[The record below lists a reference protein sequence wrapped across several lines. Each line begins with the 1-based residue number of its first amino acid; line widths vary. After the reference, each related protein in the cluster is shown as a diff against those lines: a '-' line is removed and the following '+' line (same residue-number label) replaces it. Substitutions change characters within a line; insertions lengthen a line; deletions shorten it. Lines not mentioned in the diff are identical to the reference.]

1 MRLIDADA
9 LLQRVQEEADFPSD
23 EWCKV
28 IECIEEA
35 PTVNEVSTDE
45 PSNCNLCRFCDN
57 GYCSF
62 FDRLFEDDEMYCTA
76 FEERRY

>member
-9 LLQRVQEEADFPSD
+9 LLKRVQEEADFPSY
-23 EWCKV
+23 EWRKV

-35 PTVNEVSTDE
+35 PTVNDVSTDE

-57 GYCSF
+57 GYCSV
-62 FDRLFEDDEMYCTA
+62 FDHIIDEDMYCTA